1 MRRLSQAVLWSIIIM
16 IGWLATATIVEK
28 LYGSAVASTV
38 VYHSWLF
45 VGLWATIAVLGLWL
59 CIRRK
64 LYLKPAVFTIHLA
77 LLLILLGAATTWMFA
92 TEGKIY
98 LEEGNP
104 VSTFEL
110 NDGTKGE
117 LPFTVELEKFEM
129 QFYAGTQ
136 TPSAFLASL
145 VFSDGQ
151 EADTR
156 CEVSLNHIATFH
168 GYRFCLSGF
177 GENGQGAVL
186 KLTNDPI
193 GYSVTHLGY
202 IMLLLGFIGYML
214 SRSTRYRAILRSLSL
229 RYATIVA
236 VVLLPQGLLAMPRAL
251 PKDVADDFGKLY
263 VLHNER
269 ICPLE
274 TMARDVT
281 LKLYGRTSYKGLDA
295 CQVATGWLFYYDDWA
310 EEPMIKVKSGQV
322 QQMLGSDSKFVSLN
336 SFYDDSHSYRLSQAM
351 QNPTN
356 DVLDANEKCQVAI
369 ALASGKLFRI
379 MPLRRGNSLQWYVPG
394 SLDIPTDVEEGQW
407 AFMRNGMNL
416 FNEFV
421 VKSDWKNAHVF
432 IDKLHRYQER
442 EGGEM
447 LPSGTRVKAELLYND
462 IETTLP
468 SAIILILTGMLAVT
482 LVVRKRSSV
491 LHAIVLAV
499 IIIVFLY
506 LTALMV
512 LRWIVSG
519 HLPMSNGYETMQLM
533 AWMMLLLTLLSF
545 RRMRLFAPMGAL
557 AAGFTLMVASF
568 SGSNPAITPL
578 MPVLNSPWLCLHV
591 MVVMLAYALLAIMA
605 LNSIM
610 ALFYRRNAELAK
622 TSFLLGQALLY
633 PAVFLL
639 AIGIF
644 IGAVWAGMSWGSYW
658 SWDPKETWAL
668 ITLLIYAMPI
678 HAASLKRFQKPVF
691 FHLFVILAFL
701 SVIFTYWGVNNL
713 LGGMHSYA

>member
-1 MRRLSQAVLWSIIIM
+1 MRRLSQVLLWSIIIM
-16 IGWLATATIVEK
+16 IVWLAAATIVEK

-45 VGLWATIAVLGLWL
+45 VGLWAAIVVMGVWL
-59 CIRRK
+59 CIKRK

-77 LLLILLGAATTWMFA
+77 LLLILLGAAATWLFS

-98 LEEGNP
+98 LEENNP

-110 NDGTKGE
+110 TDGTKGE
-117 LPFTVELEKFEM
+117 LPFTVRLDKFEM

-136 TPSAFLASL
+136 TPSAFLASV
-145 VFSDGQ
+145 VFNDGQ
-151 EADTR
+151 KADIR
-156 CEVSLNHIATFH
+156 CKISLNHIAKFH

-177 GENGQGAVL
+177 GENGNGAVF
-186 KLTNDPI
+186 KVTNDAI
-193 GYSVTHLGY
+193 GYCVTHFGY

-214 SRSTRYRAILRSLSL
+214 SRATRYRAILSSLSS
-229 RYATIVA
+229 RCAAIV
-236 VVLLPQGLLAMPRAL
+236 VMCLLPQGLLAMPRVL

-281 LKLYGRTSYKGLDA
+281 LKLYGRTSYLGLDA

-310 EEPMIKVKSGQV
+310 DEPMIKVKSGQV
-322 QQMLGSDSKFVSLN
+322 QQILGSDSKYVSLN
-336 SFYDDSHSYRLSQAM
+336 AFYDDSHSYLLSQAM
-351 QNPTN
+351 QHPSN

-369 ALASGKLFRI
+369 ALASGNLFRI
-379 MPLRRGNSLQWYVPG
+379 MPLQRCNSLQWHVPG
-394 SLDIPTDVEEGQW
+394 SPDIPTDVEEGQW

-421 VKSDWKNAHVF
+421 VKSDWENAHFF
-432 IDKLHRYQER
+432 IDKMRRYQER

-447 LPSGTRVKAELLYND
+447 LPSATRVRAELLYND

-482 LVVRKRSSV
+482 LVVRKRSKV
-491 LHAIVLAV
+491 LQAIVVTV
-499 IIIVFLY
+499 IIIVFFY

-519 HLPMSNGYETMQLM
+519 HVPMSNGYETMQLM
-533 AWMMLLLTLLSF
+533 AWLMLLVTLLAF

-591 MVVMLAYALLAIMA
+591 VVVMLAYALLAIMA

-610 ALFYRRNAELAK
+610 ALIFRRNVELSK
-622 TSFLLGQALLY
+622 TTFLLGLALLY

-691 FHLFVILAFL
+691 FHWFVILAFL

>member
-1 MRRLSQAVLWSIIIM
+1 M
-16 IGWLATATIVEK
+16 IGWLAAATIVEK

-38 VYHSWLF
+38 VYHSWPF
-45 VGLWATIAVLGLWL
+45 VGLWAVIAVIGLWL
-59 CIRRK
+59 CVKRK
-64 LYLKPAVFTIHLA
+64 LYLKPAAFAIHLA
-77 LLLILLGAATTWMFA
+77 LLVILLGAAATWLFS

-98 LEEGNP
+98 LVEGSA
-104 VSTFEL
+104 VSTYEKS
-110 NDGTKGE
+110 DGTKGE
-117 LPFTVELEKFEM
+117 LPFTVGLEKFEM

-136 TPSAFLASL
+136 TPSAFLASV
-145 VFSDGQ
+145 VFNDGQ
-151 EADTR
+151 AAGTH
-156 CEVSLNHIATFH
+156 CEVSLNHIASFG

-177 GENGQGAVL
+177 GEDGQGAVL
-186 KLTNDPI
+186 KVTHDPI
-193 GYSVTHLGY
+193 GYAVTHLGY

-214 SRSTRYRAILRSLSL
+214 SRATRYRAVLRSLSS
-229 RYATIVA
+229 RYAAILA
-236 VVLLPQGLLAMPRAL
+236 MCLLLPQGVMATPRTL

-263 VLHNER
+263 ILHNER
-269 ICPLE
+269 ICPFE
-274 TMARDVT
+274 TMAREVT

-310 EEPMIKVKSGQV
+310 DEPMIKVQSGQV
-322 QQMLGSDSKFVSLN
+322 RQLLGADSKYVSLN
-336 SFYDDSHSYRLSQAM
+336 AFYDDTHSYRLSQAM
-351 QNPTN
+351 QHPSN
-356 DVLDANEKCQVAI
+356 DVLEANEKCQVAI
-369 ALASGKLFRI
+369 AMASGTLLRV
-379 MPLRRGNSLQWYVPG
+379 MPLRRDNTLQWYVPG
-394 SLDIPTDVEEGQW
+394 SLDIPTDIDEGQW

-416 FNEFV
+416 FDEFV
-421 VKSDWKNAHVF
+421 VKKDWESAHVF

-442 EGGEM
+442 EGGGQ
-447 LPSGTRVKAELLYND
+447 LPSATRFKAELLYNA

-468 SAIILILTGMLAVT
+468 SAIILILAGMLAVT
-482 LVVRKRSSV
+482 LVARKGRKA
-491 LHAIVLAV
+491 LHALVVAAIVV
-499 IIIVFLY
+499 VFVY
-506 LTALMV
+506 LTALMA

-519 HLPMSNGYETMQLM
+519 HVPMSNGYETMQLM
-533 AWMMLLLTLLSF
+533 AWMTLLVTLLVF
-545 RRMRLFAPMGAL
+545 RRMRLFVPLGAL

-591 MVVMLAYALLAIMA
+591 VVVMLAYALLAIMA

-610 ALFYRRNAELAK
+610 ALIYRRNAELAK
-622 TSFLLGQALLY
+622 TLFLLGQALLY

-644 IGAVWAGMSWGSYW
+644 IGAVWAGVSWGSYW

-678 HAASLKRFQKPVF
+678 HAASLKHFQKPAF
-691 FHLFVILAFL
+691 FHAFVILAFL